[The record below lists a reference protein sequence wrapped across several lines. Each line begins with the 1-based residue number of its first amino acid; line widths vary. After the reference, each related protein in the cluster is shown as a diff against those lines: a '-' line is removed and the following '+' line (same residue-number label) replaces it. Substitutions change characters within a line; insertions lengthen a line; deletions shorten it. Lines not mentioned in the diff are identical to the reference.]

1 MITVEE
7 RHGLIQMFEAAMTAA
22 KAHHCVSHNGEA
34 LDRVLRGAVEREI
47 AQREFYEFLNLI
59 TQWHPHPAARSAAAA
74 GGAAGS

>member
-7 RHGLIQMFEAAMTAA
+7 RHGLIVLFEAAMTAS

-47 AQREFYEFLNLI
+47 AQREFHEFLNLI
-59 TQWHPHPAARSAAAA
+59 TQWHPHPAAREHATS
-74 GGAAGS
+74 